1 MIDFSSKLLAIWH
14 KVYCMI
20 PRPVWRQHIKRFL
33 LEYLAEFLLRS
44 TILNSLFS
52 FYFLLFSLCLPIV
65 CFIIHLFVLCLMI
78 FALSGRLVILSSHL
92 RRICNTVSQLDVI
105 CLT

>member
-33 LEYLAEFLLRS
+33 LEYLAEFLIGFRDNRCPNINRLCELQAVPQVLHSYQTWVVRMPGVFRGWG
-44 TILNSLFS
+44 TLPA
-52 FYFLLFSLCLPIV
+52 LLYTMYWQPHV
-65 CFIIHLFVLCLMI
+65 
-78 FALSGRLVILSSHL
+78 
-92 RRICNTVSQLDVI
+92 NTVIQ
-105 CLT
+105 